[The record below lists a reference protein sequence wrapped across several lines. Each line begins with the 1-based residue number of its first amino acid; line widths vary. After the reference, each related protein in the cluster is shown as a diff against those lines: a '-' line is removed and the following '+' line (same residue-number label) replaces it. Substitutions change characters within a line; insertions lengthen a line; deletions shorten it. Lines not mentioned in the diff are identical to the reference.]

1 MEFGMKRALICAV
14 GSVVFWASAAF
25 AQETITQADV
35 DRTCSA
41 VGDFAAAVME
51 RRQGGTPLSD
61 MMALATRQDDGG
73 AFMRPFILSA
83 FDKPQMRTPEN
94 QRQYVVD
101 FRADNELACFVK
113 FQAQVTK

>member
-1 MEFGMKRALICAV
+1 MKRSLVCA
-14 GSVVFWASAAF
+14 GAVVFWAGAAF
-25 AQETITQADV
+25 SQQTITQADV
-35 DRTCSA
+35 DRTCKA
-41 VGDFAAAVME
+41 VGDLAAAVME

-61 MMALATRQDDGG
+61 MMALATQQDDGG